1 MTTLRSAPP
10 ALIPPAAGTPQAAAP
25 GPRRIGWADTA
36 KGVCI
41 LLVVLWHVVAKQYL
55 QLDWR
60 LALPVPGA
68 WGALGELLLPLR
80 MPLFFAISGMFALG
94 AVNRPWRVV
103 ARSRVARFLY
113 LYVLWLLVHTALLS
127 TTPDFP
133 TDRATSATGLLEQ
146 LTVTPSN
153 LWYLYALALYFV
165 IAKLTRRFPRILVLG
180 PALALSVLASADLV
194 AAPGNR
200 AGLYQ
205 NLVFFLVGLYFRPA
219 VERLAAAADWRLL
232 VLTGGVYGS
241 ALLAMTVTRSQD
253 VPGVWPLVSATATV
267 FGVTAAAVLSR
278 WNALARLLTGIGRQT
293 LPIYV
298 VHMPVLALLGLALA
312 GPLSRLEGPW
322 PTVVAVVQPLV
333 LTGAVTWI
341 CLLLHR
347 VLGAAGAGR
356 VLFDMPG
363 RRTER
368 GPAPQPSFTEPPIGR
383 SATRLWR

>member
-1 MTTLRSAPP
+1 MTALRPAPP
-10 ALIPPAAGTPQAAAP
+10 VPSPPAGGTPPAAP

-55 QLDWR
+55 RLDWR
-60 LALPVPGA
+60 LGLPIPGA

-80 MPLFFAISGMFALG
+80 MPLFFAVSGMFALG

-113 LYVLWLLVHTALLS
+113 LYVLWLLAHTALLN
-127 TTPDFP
+127 TTPGFP
-133 TDRATSATGLLEQ
+133 TDRAADALGLLEQ
-146 LTVTPSN
+146 LTITPSN

-180 PALALSVLASADLV
+180 LALALSVLASADLL

-205 NLVFFLVGLYFRPA
+205 NLVFFLGGLYFRPA

-241 ALLAMTVTRSQD
+241 ALLAMTLTRSQD
-253 VPGVWPLVSATATV
+253 VPGVWPLVSAAATV

-278 WNALARLLTGIGRQT
+278 WSAPARLLRSIGRQT

-298 VHMPVLALLGLALA
+298 MHMPILALLGLALA
-312 GPLSRLEGPW
+312 GPLSGLAGPW
-322 PTVVAVVQPLV
+322 RAVAALVQPLV
-333 LTGAVTWI
+333 LTAAVAGI

-347 VLGAAGAGR
+347 GLHAAGAGR
-356 VLFDMPG
+356 ILFDLPG

-368 GPAPQPSFTEPPIGR
+368 GPAPQPPFTGPPAGR
-383 SATRLWR
+383 SATRL